1 MDHAASPRI
10 DRTAA
15 LLLLALAALWG
26 STFLFAEIALRA
38 LSPMQVTLH
47 RVALALPA
55 LWLVLRWRGLALPRS
70 ARVWGAYLVMGGL
83 NNAIPFTLIFW
94 GQTHIESGLAAI
106 LNASTGVLGAV
117 VAGLL
122 LRDERL
128 SWHKLAGAALGLC
141 GVAVVI
147 GPERLTTLDPRNLGQ
162 GAVLLA
168 ALSYSLAS
176 VWAKLR
182 LAGQPPLVNAF
193 GMLAGSTALLLPLV
207 IWREGL
213 PSLDY
218 PAEVWGALLA
228 LSLLATALAFILYF
242 AILAR
247 AGAANLMLVTLLIP
261 PFAILLGALFLGERL
276 SPGVYLGLAVIALGL
291 LVTDG
296 RLTARLRRQPKR
308 RSKGSTQVP

>member
-1 MDHAASPRI
+1 MDHVPTLRI
-10 DRTAA
+10 DRLSA
-15 LLLLALAALWG
+15 LLLLVLAALWG
-26 STFLFAEIALRA
+26 STFLFAEIALTE

-47 RVALALPA
+47 RVVIAAMA
-55 LWLVLRWRGLALPRS
+55 LWLVLRLRGVRVPLAPRL
-70 ARVWGAYLVMGGL
+70 WGAYLVMGAL
-83 NNAIPFTLIFW
+83 NNALPFTLIFW

-128 SWHKLAGAALGLC
+128 SWSKLAGAALGLA

-147 GPERLTTLDPRNLGQ
+147 GPDRLTTLDPRNLGQ

-182 LAGQPPLVNAF
+182 LSGQPPLLNAF
-193 GMLAGSTALLLPLV
+193 GMLAGSAAIMLPLE
-207 IWREGL
+207 IWQEGL
-213 PSLDY
+213 PGLDY
-218 PAEVWGALLA
+218 SAQVWAALLG

-261 PFAILLGALFLGERL
+261 PFAIVFGRIFLGEQL
-276 SPGVYLGLAVIALGL
+276 PAGVYLGLGIIAAGL
-291 LVTDG
+291 VVTDG
-296 RLTARLRRQPKR
+296 RLVARLRRRPPAK
-308 RSKGSTQVP
+308 SKTPQVP

>member
-70 ARVWGAYLVMGGL
+70 ARVWSAYLVMGAL

-94 GQTHIESGLAAI
+94 GQTYIESGLAAI

-207 IWREGL
+207 IWREGV

-218 PAEVWGALLA
+218 PAGVWGALLG

-276 SPGVYLGLAVIALGL
+276 SPGVYLGLGVIALGL

-296 RLTARLRRQPKR
+296 RLTARLRRRPKR